1 MLKQKIPAFRQGKHS
16 VRLYADRT
24 RRAQPGTP
32 QPPAGGVLKGKV
44 KGVMQKKGQKGEPHE
59 KENRYPYRQADPS
72 RKSCH

>member
-32 QPPAGGVLKGKV
+32 WPPAGGILKGKV
-44 KGVMQKKGQKGEPHE
+44 KGVMQKKGQKGESHE
-59 KENRYPYRQADPS
+59 KENRYPHRTADPS
-72 RKSCH
+72 